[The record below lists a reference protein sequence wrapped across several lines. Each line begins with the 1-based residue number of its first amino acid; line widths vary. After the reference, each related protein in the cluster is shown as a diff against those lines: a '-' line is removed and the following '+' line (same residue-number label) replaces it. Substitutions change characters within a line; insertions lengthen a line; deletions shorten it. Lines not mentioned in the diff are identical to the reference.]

1 MKKKTGEVTLAIGD
15 GGNDVIMIQNSD
27 VGVGVVGKEGQQA
40 AQAADYVI
48 SEFKHLKRLLCV
60 HGVDS
65 ISRSW
70 TISNYSFFKSV
81 IFCVIQTSYAIFSSY
96 SGVSLFNSFQIT
108 LYNILLFVPIV
119 SMVTKSLYSQGQL
132 LNNPSIYRYYNNS
145 NPGQKTSMF
154 TFKEFLLWVIMG
166 IVEVGPDSF
175 P

>member
-1 MKKKTGEVTLAIGD
+1 M
-15 GGNDVIMIQNSD
+15 
-27 VGVGVVGKEGQQA
+27 
-40 AQAADYVI
+40 
-48 SEFKHLKRLLCV
+48 

-145 NPGQKTSMF
+145 NPGQKTTMF